1 MKILKYIVL
10 TSALIFLTLN
20 VIQSNQEKAILSQS
34 KDEALEAVI
43 YFKAKSIEHT
53 KQSQLQKNLIT
64 QKNQQINELK
74 TTTNLLNN
82 KAESLQQKNRA
93 LEESYESQALIL
105 EQQQNEI
112 LILKQELLEY
122 ISSP

>member
-10 TSALIFLTLN
+10 TSALLFLTLN

-34 KDEALEAVI
+34 KEEALEAVI
-43 YFKAKSIEHT
+43 YFKAKSIEYT